1 MTELETI
8 ANEIRSCT
16 DCPLS
21 LQRTQA
27 VPGEGPL
34 NASLMLVGEGPGF
47 HEDQQGRPFV
57 GASGKYLETLLESIG
72 MSRSQVFITNVVKC
86 RPPNNRDPLPE
97 EIHACGSYLER
108 QMVALKPKAIL
119 TLGRFSMARYFPG
132 QMISRIHGKPQ
143 NVKGQIV
150 VPLYRPASALHQ
162 GSLRSQ
168 IEEDFKRIPSILGD
182 TLHEPE
188 DTPNEQKPHQP
199 RLFG

>member
-57 GASGKYLETLLESIG
+57 GASGKYLETLLKSIG

-86 RPPNNRDPLPE
+86 RPPSNRDPLPE

-108 QMVALKPKAIL
+108 
-119 TLGRFSMARYFPG
+119 
-132 QMISRIHGKPQ
+132 
-143 NVKGQIV
+143 
-150 VPLYRPASALHQ
+150 
-162 GSLRSQ
+162 
-168 IEEDFKRIPSILGD
+168 
-182 TLHEPE
+182 
-188 DTPNEQKPHQP
+188 
-199 RLFG
+199 